1 MPMMH
6 LPNFP
11 ASHAQFSGDESESS
25 SPAAHGR
32 QKDARGA
39 GVGSLTRGLLR
50 SFAPIEWLVAAT
62 LDVTARENAGHVVQ
76 DVGSRVVVVAVITDQ
91 AGLDDVDL
99 FLSVL
104 VDYA

>member
-1 MPMMH
+1 MMH

-11 ASHAQFSGDESESS
+11 ASHAQLSGDESESS
-25 SPAAHGR
+25 AWPHMVARRTPAGLRSGR
-32 QKDARGA
+32 VADR
-39 GVGSLTRGLLR
+39 LLR
-50 SFAPIEWLVAAT
+50 SFTPIEWLVAAT

-76 DVGSRVVVVAVITDQ
+76 DVGSRVLVVAVITDQ

-104 VDYA
+104 VDHA

>member
-11 ASHAQFSGDESESS
+11 ASHAQLSGDESESS

-32 QKDARGA
+32 QKGPRGW
-39 GVGSLTRGLLR
+39 GRVGSLTGLLR

-76 DVGSRVVVVAVITDQ
+76 DVGSRVLVVAVITDQ

-104 VDYA
+104 VDHA

>member
-1 MPMMH
+1 MMH

-25 SPAAHGR
+25 SPAAHGH
-32 QKDARGA
+32 QKDVCGA
-39 GVGSLTRGLLR
+39 GVGSLTGLLR

-76 DVGSRVVVVAVITDQ
+76 DVGSRVLVVAVITDQ

-99 FLSVL
+99 FLGVL
-104 VDYA
+104 VDHA

>member
-32 QKDARGA
+32 QKEARGA
-39 GVGSLTRGLLR
+39 GVGSLTGLLR
-50 SFAPIEWLVAAT
+50 SFAPIEWLVAAA

-76 DVGSRVVVVAVITDQ
+76 DVGSRVLVVAVITDQ

-104 VDYA
+104 VDHA